1 MKLKAIHS
9 FSYLPLE
16 PGIVSDGDIT
26 DFLYTET
33 VNSRDGVGERWIV
46 VVTEGPK
53 VDDAIVLLGTK

>member
-33 VNSRDGVGERWIV
+33 VNSRDGVGER
-46 VVTEGPK
+46 
-53 VDDAIVLLGTK
+53 